1 VSDAAGK
8 PLPHPDRDS
17 EPFWRGLR
25 EGALRVQRCGGC
37 GALRWP
43 AREVCNRCHDFAS
56 EWIALSGRGR
66 IVSWVRTHQVFA
78 PAWRDELPYDVVLV
92 AQDEQEDLQLIG
104 RFEGAGPEAGLRV
117 RARFVRVDDAVTLLH
132 WEQDDSD
139 PRR

>member
-1 VSDAAGK
+1 MSEAVAK

-25 EGALRVQRCGGC
+25 EGALCVQRCRGC

-43 AREVCNRCHDFAS
+43 PRAICNRCRGFDC

-66 IVSWVRTHQVFA
+66 IASWVCTHQVFS
-78 PAWRDELPYDVVLV
+78 PAWRDEVPYVVVQV
-92 AQDEQEDLQLIG
+92 ALDEQDDLQLIG
-104 RFEGAGPEAGLRV
+104 RLEDAAPERGLPV

-132 WEQDDSD
+132 WE
-139 PRR
+139 PALRTPPE